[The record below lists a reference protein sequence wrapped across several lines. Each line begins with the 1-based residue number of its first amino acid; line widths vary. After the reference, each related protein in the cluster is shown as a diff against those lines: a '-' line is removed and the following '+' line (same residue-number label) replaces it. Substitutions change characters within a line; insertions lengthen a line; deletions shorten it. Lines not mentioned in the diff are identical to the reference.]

1 MNPLMTPVPGQAAP
15 GSPLPMILFFVGIF
29 AVFYFLII
37 RPQKRKEKQR
47 RETIAQLRKGD
58 RIVTIGGIHGEVV
71 NIKDTTMIIRV
82 DTESGATLKM
92 NRSAVH
98 RVVGDEDETTDEE

>member
-1 MNPLMTPVPGQAAP
+1 MNPLMTLTLGQAS
-15 GSPLPMILFFVGIF
+15 GGNPMVTVLFFAGIF

-37 RPQKRKEKQR
+37 RPQKQKEKQR

-71 NIKDTTMIIRV
+71 GLKDKTMVIRV
-82 DTESGATLKM
+82 DPESGATLKM
-92 NRSAVH
+92 NRTAVH
-98 RVVGDEDETTDEE
+98 RVVGDGDETADEE